1 MTFICQQ
8 CTYETERKCN
18 WIKHIKTDKHIKQI
32 GKMPAKTAP
41 KKPNTIY
48 SCDSCGKQYKYLSGL
63 SRHKIICG
71 STSSLE
77 DKEYI
82 KNQQVQIQTLQ
93 NLLEKSI
100 ENNKSTLNNII
111 PRIGNTT
118 TNISNQMTI
127 NLFLNEECKNAMNLT
142 DFVNQLHLS
151 LDDLQYTKDNGYIKG
166 ITNIFVKNLVEMPIN
181 SRPIHCSDKKKLQF
195 YVKDENKW
203 EKDSQNEKIDKSI
216 NDITQRQIKK
226 IKDWESDHPNW
237 CSSDEQTSMYI
248 DIVKT
253 VMGGMDANEKQLNLD
268 SIKKEIGNKFDLQQA
283 IEEN

>member
-1 MTFICQQ
+1 M
-8 CTYETERKCN
+8 
-18 WIKHIKTDKHIKQI
+18 
-32 GKMPAKTAP
+32 
-41 KKPNTIY
+41 
-48 SCDSCGKQYKYLSGL
+48 
-63 SRHKIICG
+63 
-71 STSSLE
+71 E

-82 KNQQVQIQTLQ
+82 KNQQEQIQTLQ

-111 PRIGNTT
+111 PKIGNTT

-127 NLFLNEECKNAMNLT
+127 NVFLNEECKNAMNLT

-203 EKDSQNEKIDKSI
+203 EKDSKNEKIDKSI

-237 CSSDEQTSMYI
+237 SSSDEQTGMYI
-248 DIVKT
+248 DLVKT
-253 VMGGMDANEKQLNLD
+253 VMGGMDANEKQSNLD
-268 SIKKEIGNKFDLQQA
+268 SIKKEIGNKFDLHQA

>member
-1 MTFICQQ
+1 M
-8 CTYETERKCN
+8 
-18 WIKHIKTDKHIKQI
+18 
-32 GKMPAKTAP
+32 
-41 KKPNTIY
+41 
-48 SCDSCGKQYKYLSGL
+48 
-63 SRHKIICG
+63 
-71 STSSLE
+71 
-77 DKEYI
+77 
-82 KNQQVQIQTLQ
+82 KNV
-93 NLLEKSI
+93 
-100 ENNKSTLNNII
+100 
-111 PRIGNTT
+111 
-118 TNISNQMTI
+118 
-127 NLFLNEECKNAMNLT
+127 KNAMNLT

-203 EKDSQNEKIDKSI
+203 EKDSKNEKIDKSI

-237 CSSDEQTSMYI
+237 SSSDEQTGMYI
-248 DIVKT
+248 DLVKT